1 MSSVNVPI
9 DCDDIGWDWVNVVVN
24 GGMDLELMYNR
35 ILGEASVGFKDNLV
49 VYMINGLICILICFL
64 YRVVRHILALIAVA
78 WVIIIW
84 QAINFFSNLFLACYK
99 FDGFDKNKLTIDNNS
114 KILSEN
120 IK

>member
-35 ILGEASVGFKDNLV
+35 ILGEASGGFKDNLV

-64 YRVVRHILALIAVA
+64 YRGGETYLSSHCGSV
-78 WVIIIW
+78 
-84 QAINFFSNLFLACYK
+84 
-99 FDGFDKNKLTIDNNS
+99 GDNNLAS
-114 KILSEN
+114 N
-120 IK
+120 